1 MRGYRQ
7 SFVRLPQ
14 PTHVLEMSAD
24 ANREAIER
32 VARQFIERNGA
43 DAVLM
48 LRELA
53 DAAEDIHDDIS
64 AKAWRDIADV
74 AERLL
79 RG

>member
-1 MRGYRQ
+1 
-7 SFVRLPQ
+7 
-14 PTHVLEMSAD
+14 MSAN
-24 ANREAIER
+24 ANGEAVER
-32 VARQFIERNGA
+32 VARQFIDRNGA
-43 DAVLM
+43 DALQM

-53 DAAEDIHDDIS
+53 EAAEDVHDDIS